1 MSENLKGRLDLVLA
15 RLVEEGCKRAQAV
28 TGFDFWNGLPEHGQS
43 GMKQITED
51 LIDQAGIPRV
61 AIDLPRTLAAGLV
74 EFVGGGSDDRSRH
87 PRTAE
92 SGEATRSPHAPSG
105 RARPRPRKRN
115 DPGIRRRNV

>member
-61 AIDLPRTLAAGLV
+61 PIDLPRTLAASLA
-74 EFVGGGSDDRSRH
+74 ELVGGGSTPARS
-87 PRTAE
+87 
-92 SGEATRSPHAPSG
+92 SEAARSSDAHNPHAPSG
-105 RARPRPRKRN
+105 RPRPRARKRN
-115 DPGIRRRNV
+115 EPGIRRRNV

>member
-61 AIDLPRTLAAGLV
+61 AIDLPRTLAASLA
-74 EFVGGGSDDRSRH
+74 ELVGGGSAPARSD
-87 PRTAE
+87 
-92 SGEATRSPHAPSG
+92 EATRSSDGPRNPHAPSG
-105 RARPRPRKRN
+105 RPRPRPRKRN
-115 DPGIRRRNV
+115 EPGIRRRNV